1 MLSVFCVLKLISG
14 TNGLQ
19 VISPRIRLD
28 EMHNGK
34 MIAQNG
40 SICSI
45 QGLKIRRLQTGVMG
59 KGILKF

>member
-1 MLSVFCVLKLISG
+1 MLSGFCVLKLISG

-28 EMHNGK
+28 EMLNGN

-45 QGLKIRRLQTGVMG
+45 QGLKIRRIQIGVMG